1 MKKLNELIYNQKQL
15 VKYMQE
21 AKTRTDKL
29 FFREQVELL
38 EELIEN
44 ARKELRLK

>member
-1 MKKLNELIYNQKQL
+1 MKKLNELIYDQKQL

-29 FFREQVELL
+29 FFKEQVELL

-44 ARKELRLK
+44 KRKELRLK

>member
-1 MKKLNELIYNQKQL
+1 MKKLNELIYDQKQL
-15 VKYMQE
+15 VKYKQE

-44 ARKELRLK
+44 TRKELRLK

>member
-1 MKKLNELIYNQKQL
+1 MKKLNELIYDQKQL
-15 VKYMQE
+15 VKYMQQ
-21 AKTRTDKL
+21 AKTRIDKL

-44 ARKELRLK
+44 KRKELRLK

>member
-15 VKYMQE
+15 VIYMQE

-29 FFREQVELL
+29 FFRGQVELL
-38 EELIEN
+38 EELIEDT
-44 ARKELRLK
+44 RKELRLK